1 MTATARTL
9 ILFLLFLPVL
19 AGCSTRQLAVREM
32 AGILDTGMS
41 AFENDDDL
49 EMLAQAFPANIKLAA
64 ALLANDPD
72 NADLKIMLAR
82 LYASYA
88 FAFLEPLLEIDTFG
102 LDGATLAHFGDAG
115 QNPDR
120 VRKRALAYYATG
132 ARYGLDA
139 LTLRFPDAPE
149 LLETPDGRSV
159 FFTRLAAK
167 DAPAVFWW
175 AFNLGARI
183 NLERSSVALLA
194 KAHVV
199 ETAMRTVVAL
209 DPAYQNGGA
218 HLFLLAYYGARPPM
232 MGGNPQAAKDHY
244 TALMRIAG
252 EDFLLGEVYYGRYVL
267 QPAQDR
273 NEFTAVMNRVATAP
287 ATDRYRL
294 YNAIAAARAR
304 IYLRAVDDLFTE
316 EDPP

>member
-1 MTATARTL
+1 MLVTARLL
-9 ILFLLFLPVL
+9 ILILLFLPVL

-49 EMLAQAFPANIKLAA
+49 EMLARAFPANIKLVE
-64 ALLANDPD
+64 ALLANDPG
-72 NADLKIMLAR
+72 NTDLKIMLAR

-102 LDGATLAHFGDAG
+102 LDDAALPYFVDAG
-115 QNPDR
+115 QDPDH
-120 VRKRALAYYATG
+120 VRERALAYYEKG

-139 LTLRFPDAPE
+139 LAMRYPDAPE
-149 LLETPDGRSV
+149 LLSTTDGQAA
-159 FFTRLAAK
+159 FFAK
-167 DAPAVFWW
+167 LTTEDAPAVFWW

-183 NLERSSVALLA
+183 NLERASVALLA
-194 KAHVV
+194 KTHMV
-199 ETAMRTVVAL
+199 ETAMRTVATL
-209 DPAYQNGGA
+209 DSAYQHGGA

-252 EDFLLGEVYYGRYVL
+252 EDYRLGEVYYGRYVL

-273 NEFTAVMNRVATAP
+273 SGFTAVMNRVATAP
-287 ATDRYRL
+287 AADRYRL
-294 YNAIAAARAR
+294 YNAIAAVRAR

>member
-1 MTATARTL
+1 MLVTVRTL

-49 EMLAQAFPANIKLAA
+49 EMLARAFPANIKLVE
-64 ALLANDPD
+64 ALLANDPN

-88 FAFLEPLLEIDTFG
+88 FAFLEPLLEIDYFG
-102 LDGATLAHFGDAG
+102 IDGATLAHFADAD
-115 QNPDR
+115 QDPDR
-120 VRKRALAYYATG
+120 VRERALAYYAKG

-139 LTLRFPDAPE
+139 LTLRFPDAAE
-149 LLETPDGRSV
+149 RLTTPDGQSI
-159 FFTRLAAK
+159 FFANLTAK
-167 DAPAVFWW
+167 DVPALFWW

-194 KAHVV
+194 KAAVV

-209 DPAYQNGGA
+209 DPAYQHGGA

-252 EDFLLGEVYYGRYVL
+252 DDFLLGEVYYGRYVL

-273 NEFTAVMNRVATAP
+273 SGYTAVMNRATKAP
-287 ATDRYRL
+287 AADRYRL
-294 YNAIAAARAR
+294 YNAVAAVRAR
-304 IYLRAVDDLFTE
+304 IYLRAIDDLFTE